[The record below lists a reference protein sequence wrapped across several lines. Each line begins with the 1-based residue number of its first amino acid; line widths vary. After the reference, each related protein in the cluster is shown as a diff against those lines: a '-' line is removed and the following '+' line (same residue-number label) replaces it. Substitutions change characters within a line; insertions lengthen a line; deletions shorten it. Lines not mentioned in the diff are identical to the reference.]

1 MISADILKSIE
12 CAIPHE
18 CSKLNEESL
27 KCVYCEF
34 GYAFIVHEPIVLQ
47 CGHHICKEC
56 VVKTE
61 KASLNCKIC
70 SQEIKCTTSAGT
82 AAETLVQLFSKYL
95 AKELK
100 EKLLTCVDA
109 YDGKR

>member
-1 MISADILKSIE
+1 MFSADILKSME
-12 CAIPHE
+12 CVIPHK
-18 CSKLNEESL
+18 CNKLIDKTL
-27 KCVYCEF
+27 KCVYCEV
-34 GYAFIVHEPIVLQ
+34 GYSFIVHEPIVLQ

-56 VVKTE
+56 IAKTVKG
-61 KASLNCKIC
+61 SLNCKIC
-70 SQEIKCTTSAGT
+70 SQEIKCTGTTGT
-82 AAETLVQLFSKYL
+82 AAETLVQLFSKDL